1 MLIGALEN
9 IEFSLTP
16 SLESFLQQLLTEVL
30 HISYLN
36 INYVGNIPKAAGYL
50 LVQLFVVVVA
60 VFII

>member
-36 INYVGNIPKAAGYL
+36 INYVGNIPKAADYL
-50 LVQLFVVVVA
+50 PVQLFVAVVA